1 MKKPSTPKSTTA
13 AKTTKRK
20 TTSTRA
26 KAVPQT
32 DQQRLQEAVAPYLSL
47 GRLQQLVA
55 FKSDALHKALLTDD
69 PPLEVQA
76 MLHVLAALLRP
87 ADGQPIA
94 RAADVAALLLVE
106 MSTLSHEQVRVI
118 CLDAKLRIQTI
129 QTVYEGNL
137 HTASVRVGELFR
149 EAFRRNSA
157 AIILAHN
164 HPSGDPTPSTQD
176 LLLTREASE
185 VGRLLGVPVLD
196 HLIIGRGQWVSMGAE
211 YPNFEL

>member
-1 MKKPSTPKSTTA
+1 MKKPASPKSGAA
-13 AKTTKRK
+13 AKPATKGATT
-20 TTSTRA
+20 TRSKPA
-26 KAVPQT
+26 PQT
-32 DQQRLQEAVAPYLSL
+32 DEQRLQQAVAPYLSL
-47 GRLQQLVA
+47 RRLQHLVA
-55 FKSDALHKALLTDD
+55 FKSEALHSALLTDD

-87 ADGQPIA
+87 VAGQPIA

-106 MSTLSHEQVRVI
+106 MSALSHEQVRVV
-118 CLDAKLRIQTI
+118 CLDAKHRVQTI

-137 HTASVRVGELFR
+137 HTASVRIGELFR

-164 HPSGDPTPSTQD
+164 HPSGDPTPSSED
-176 LLLTREASE
+176 LLLTREAST

-196 HLIIGRGQWVSMGAE
+196 HLVIGRGHWISMGAE
-211 YPNFEL
+211 YPIYEV